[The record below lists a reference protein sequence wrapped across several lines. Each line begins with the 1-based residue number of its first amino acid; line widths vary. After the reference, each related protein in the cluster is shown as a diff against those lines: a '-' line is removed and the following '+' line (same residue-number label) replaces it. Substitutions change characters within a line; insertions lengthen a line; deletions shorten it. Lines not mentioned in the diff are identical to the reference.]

1 LSVELNVDPVLFHR
15 ISAAF
20 SDPSHV
26 NTAVELSITAT
37 PNDDIYGLVIQLVR
51 LVAPASLIEE

>member
-1 LSVELNVDPVLFHR
+1 M
-15 ISAAF
+15 
-20 SDPSHV
+20 
-26 NTAVELSITAT
+26 AVELSITAT